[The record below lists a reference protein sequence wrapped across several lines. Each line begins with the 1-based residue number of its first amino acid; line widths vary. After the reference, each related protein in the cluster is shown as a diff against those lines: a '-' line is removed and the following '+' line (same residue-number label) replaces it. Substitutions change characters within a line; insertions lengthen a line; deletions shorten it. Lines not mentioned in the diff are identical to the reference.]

1 MHPAPTTGR
10 ALVVC
15 ESCFGNT
22 QAVAD
27 VVVNVLRNGFASV
40 DLVTPGEAPSSVD
53 DLNLLI
59 VGAPTHAFGLSR
71 PSTRQAARQRGG
83 AGAGGR
89 GVREWLDALRPVG
102 QPVRA
107 AAFDTRVRKP
117 LIPGS
122 AAHAI
127 RRRLRPLGFDV
138 VSAISFS
145 VHRTAGPLVDGE
157 LDVARQWAERIERSS
172 ESTNTRTVVT

>member
-1 MHPAPTTGR
+1 MNPTPTTGR

-22 QAVAD
+22 RAVAD

-40 DLVTPGEAPSSVD
+40 ELVTPAEAPSSVD
-53 DLNLLI
+53 DLDLLI

-71 PSTRQAARQRGG
+71 PSTRQAARDQGG
-83 AGAGGR
+83 AGAGGD
-89 GVREWLDALRPVG
+89 GVREWLEALRPVAR
-102 QPVRA
+102 PVRA
-107 AAFDTRVRKP
+107 AVFDTRVRKP

-145 VHRTAGPLVDGE
+145 VHRTAGPLVDDE

-172 ESTNTRTVVT
+172 KAALARTGVS